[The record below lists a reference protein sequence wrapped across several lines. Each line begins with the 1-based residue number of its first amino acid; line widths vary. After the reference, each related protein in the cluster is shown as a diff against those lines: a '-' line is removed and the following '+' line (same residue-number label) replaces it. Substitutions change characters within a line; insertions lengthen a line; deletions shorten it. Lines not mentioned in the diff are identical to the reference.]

1 MVPAL
6 VESLQSS
13 LQDHEIALRGP
24 ASRRGR
30 SVTRAAVLVTAAAL
44 LAAPWAG
51 HIDDTDAQLYQV
63 LARNMAAARSWLEP
77 GLPPGSS
84 SPFREHLPFGFWPSV
99 ATVRVLGERAL
110 PLAGAAFSLLTV
122 LAVMAFAPGAEGLA
136 AALVLATT
144 ETFFLY
150 GGRPRLDPPL
160 ILFATLAALMVLRP
174 RPQWVLA
181 TVAASLGALVKG
193 PFGIAPFAC
202 AALARAISE
211 RSPRTFLLGA
221 AGTLLALAPAALFV
235 SLADPSW
242 HDRYLYAQVLSSATG
257 ARSDGSTEWWAALAS
272 VGGRFWPGLPFAL
285 LAAFRR
291 RNRTLAITCA
301 LLLVGLS
308 LPVRKVWNHQLVAYP
323 LLALLA
329 GECLAPHLQRWSRFL
344 LVLPAAALAFAAS
357 GLGSRLLPPPCVA
370 SREFAQMLPEA
381 GTRVLVVSASPEW
394 RTLNG
399 LAAEQRLDPWPAA
412 RLEGDARF
420 ALVKEDLF
428 TAGPWRA
435 VSRARGW
442 VLAVR

>member
-1 MVPAL
+1 M
-6 VESLQSS
+6 
-13 LQDHEIALRGP
+13 
-24 ASRRGR
+24 
-30 SVTRAAVLVTAAAL
+30 TRAAVLVTAAAL

-357 GLGSRLLPPPCVA
+357 GLGSRLLPHPCVA

>member
-6 VESLQSS
+6 VEPLQSS
-13 LQDHEIALRGP
+13 LQDHEIALRGL
-24 ASRRGR
+24 ANRRGR
-30 SVTRAAVLVTAAAL
+30 AVSRAAVLVTAAAL

-110 PLAGAAFSLLTV
+110 PLAGAAFSMLTV
-122 LAVMAFAPGAEGLA
+122 LVVMALAPGPEGLA

-160 ILFATLAALMVLRP
+160 ILFATLAALLVLRP
-174 RPQWVLA
+174 RPHWALA

-193 PFGIAPFAC
+193 PFGVAPFAC
-202 AALARAISE
+202 AAVARAISE
-211 RSPRTFLLGA
+211 RSTRTLLLGA
-221 AGTLLALAPAALFV
+221 AGTV
-235 SLADPSW
+235 
-242 HDRYLYAQVLSSATG
+242 
-257 ARSDGSTEWWAALAS
+257 LAS

-291 RNRTLAITCA
+291 RNRTLALTCA

-323 LLALLA
+323 LFALLA
-329 GECLAPHLQRWSRFL
+329 GEWLAPHLQRWSRFL
-344 LVLPAAALAFAAS
+344 LVLPAAALAFATS

-381 GTRVLVVSASPEW
+381 GTRVLVVSAPMDW
-394 RTLNG
+394 RTLVG
-399 LAAEQRLDPWPAA
+399 LAAEKR
-412 RLEGDARF
+412 
-420 ALVKEDLF
+420 F
-428 TAGPWRA
+428 TAGPWRE

>member
-1 MVPAL
+1 MVRAL

-13 LQDHEIALRGP
+13 LQDHKIARRAL
-24 ASRRGR
+24 ASLRGR
-30 SVTRAAVLVTAAAL
+30 SVSSVAVLVTAAAL

-84 SPFREHLPFGFWPSV
+84 SPFREHLPFGLWPSV
-99 ATVRVLGERAL
+99 ATVRLVGERAL

-122 LAVMAFAPGAEGLA
+122 LVVLTLAPGAGGLA
-136 AALVLATT
+136 AALVLAAT

-160 ILFATLAALMVLRP
+160 ILFATLAAVLVLRP
-174 RPQWVLA
+174 RPHWVLA

-202 AALARAISE
+202 AVVARAISE
-211 RSPRTFLLGA
+211 RSTRTFLLGA

-235 SLADPSW
+235 WLADPSW
-242 HDRYLYAQVLSSATG
+242 RDRYLHAQVLASATG
-257 ARSDGSTEWWAALAS
+257 ARSDGSTAWWAALAS

-291 RNRTLAITCA
+291 RDRTLALTCA
-301 LLLVGLS
+301 LLLVALS
-308 LPVRKVWNHQLVAYP
+308 LPVRKVWNHELVAYP

-329 GECLAPHLQRWSRFL
+329 GEWLAPHVQRWSRFL
-344 LVLPAAALAFAAS
+344 PVLAAVALAFAAS

-370 SREFAQMLPEA
+370 SREFAEMLPEA

-394 RTLNG
+394 RTLAG
-399 LAAEQRLDPWPAA
+399 LAAEQRLDPWSAD

-420 ALVKEDLF
+420 ALVREELF

>member
-1 MVPAL
+1 MVHAL
-6 VESLQSS
+6 VESLQPS
-13 LQDHEIALRGP
+13 LQDHEIARPGL
-24 ASRRGR
+24 ASGRGR
-30 SVTRAAVLVTAAAL
+30 SVSRAAVLVTAAAL

-63 LARNMAAARSWLEP
+63 LARNMAAARTWLEP

-84 SPFREHLPFGFWPSV
+84 SPFREHLPFSLWPSV
-99 ATVRVLGERAL
+99 ATVRVFGERAL

-122 LAVMAFAPGAEGLA
+122 LALIAFAPGVEGLA

-160 ILFATLAALMVLRP
+160 ILFATLAAMMVLRP
-174 RPQWVLA
+174 RPHWVLA
-181 TVAASLGALVKG
+181 TAAAVLGALVKG

-202 AALARAISE
+202 AVLARAIVE
-211 RSPRTFLLGA
+211 RSTRTLLLGV

-242 HDRYLYAQVLSSATG
+242 RDRYLHAQVLASATG
-257 ARSDGSTEWWAALAS
+257 ARSDGSTAWWAALAS

-285 LAAFRR
+285 LAAFRG
-291 RNRTLAITCA
+291 RNRTLALTCA
-301 LLLVGLS
+301 ILLVALS
-308 LPVRKVWNHQLVAYP
+308 LPVRKVWNHELAAYP

-329 GECLAPHLQRWSRFL
+329 GEWLAPHVQRWSRL
-344 LVLPAAALAFAAS
+344 LPVLAAAALAFAAS
-357 GLGSRLLPPPCVA
+357 GLGSRLLPPACVA
-370 SREFAQMLPEA
+370 SREFAQLLPQA

-399 LAAEQRLDPWPAA
+399 LAAEQRLDPLPSP

-420 ALVKEDLF
+420 ALVREDLF
-428 TAGPWRA
+428 TAEPWRA

>member
-1 MVPAL
+1 MVRAL

-13 LQDHEIALRGP
+13 LQDHKIARRAL
-24 ASRRGR
+24 ASLRGR
-30 SVTRAAVLVTAAAL
+30 SVSSVAVLVTAAAL

-84 SPFREHLPFGFWPSV
+84 SPFREHLPFGLWPSV
-99 ATVRVLGERAL
+99 ATVRLVGERVL

-122 LAVMAFAPGAEGLA
+122 LVVLTLAPGAGGLA
-136 AALVLATT
+136 AALVLAAT

-160 ILFATLAALMVLRP
+160 ILFATLAAVLVLRP
-174 RPQWVLA
+174 RPHWVLA

-202 AALARAISE
+202 AVVARAISE
-211 RSPRTFLLGA
+211 RSTRTFLLGA

-235 SLADPSW
+235 WLADPSW
-242 HDRYLYAQVLSSATG
+242 RDRYLHAQVLASATG
-257 ARSDGSTEWWAALAS
+257 ARSDGSTAWWAALAS

-291 RNRTLAITCA
+291 RDRTLALTCA
-301 LLLVGLS
+301 LLLVALS
-308 LPVRKVWNHQLVAYP
+308 LPVRKVWNHELVAYP

-329 GECLAPHLQRWSRFL
+329 GEWLAPHVQRWSRFL
-344 LVLPAAALAFAAS
+344 PVLAAVALAFAAS

-370 SREFAQMLPEA
+370 SREFAEMLPEA

-394 RTLNG
+394 RTLAG
-399 LAAEQRLDPWPAA
+399 LAAEQRLDPWPAD

-420 ALVKEDLF
+420 ALVREELF

>member
-1 MVPAL
+1 
-6 VESLQSS
+6 
-13 LQDHEIALRGP
+13 
-24 ASRRGR
+24 
-30 SVTRAAVLVTAAAL
+30 VTRAAVLVTAAAL

-357 GLGSRLLPPPCVA
+357 GLGSRLLPHPCVA